1 MDPTIW
7 LTGSLALLLM
17 MIGLASYFHERR
29 RLSNGIWLNGFVLCA
44 GGWLLIVAVSSGQ
57 MWLLIPNITAGP
69 NFTSRFCI
77 RNLRGDYL
85 PLA

>member
-44 GGWLLIVAVSSGQ
+44 GG
-57 MWLLIPNITAGP
+57 
-69 NFTSRFCI
+69 
-77 RNLRGDYL
+77 
-85 PLA
+85 